1 MKNNSYKMMT
11 RALIRAAL
19 VIALV
24 TAAVFLLIRLVPGDP
39 VVMVLGEHAT
49 DEAVNQLREQLH
61 LNDSLGQQFLIFL
74 QNVFLHADTGN
85 SIKYGVSCRSLI
97 LQYAPVT
104 LLLVVMSMTI
114 SIVISLLLSF
124 TAATH
129 KDGIA
134 DHLIRIIPIIA
145 HGMPV
150 FWIGLILTVIILFV
164 GSSVARAFSLAGTLS
179 IIRFRSAPGDPEDI
193 GYIFFDI
200 AAGLACGVG
209 LYGYGALFVLLLC
222 LFMIVISKIKFGKP
236 NTTAKNLKITIP
248 ENLDYEGIFDEII
261 KKYSKDYT
269 LQKVRTTDLGSLYE
283 LTYSVNMNK
292 DADEKK
298 FIDEL
303 RCRNG
308 NLNIVL
314 SLAATE
320 LYGK

>member
-1 MKNNSYKMMT
+1 MDNLINSITSTSDSGITLTLPMAIVAMAA
-11 RALIRAAL
+11 ALIFGL
-19 VIALV
+19 
-24 TAAVFLLIRLVPGDP
+24 
-39 VVMVLGEHAT
+39 
-49 DEAVNQLREQLH
+49 
-61 LNDSLGQQFLIFL
+61 
-74 QNVFLHADTGN
+74 
-85 SIKYGVSCRSLI
+85 
-97 LQYAPVT
+97 
-104 LLLVVMSMTI
+104 
-114 SIVISLLLSF
+114 VISL
-124 TAATH
+124 TYMGTH
-129 KDGIA
+129 KNKYQQSFAIT
-134 DHLIRIIPIIA
+134 LTMLPI
-145 HGMPV
+145 
-150 FWIGLILTVIILFV
+150 ILTVI
-164 GSSVARAFSLAGTLS
+164 
-179 IIRFRSAPGDPEDI
+179 
-193 GYIFFDI
+193 IFFDI

>member
-1 MKNNSYKMMT
+1 MYIPNETNGP
-11 RALIRAAL
+11 A
-19 VIALV
+19 IAIEN
-24 TAAVFLLIRLVPGDP
+24 VFAPSVVSPPCARRSAWNKSTIIPSKDIIDGPKRIAPSPVPVGC
-39 VVMVLGEHAT
+39 
-49 DEAVNQLREQLH
+49 EQL
-61 LNDSLGQQFLIFL
+61 
-74 QNVFLHADTGN
+74 
-85 SIKYGVSCRSLI
+85 
-97 LQYAPVT
+97 PVT
-104 LLLVVMSMTI
+104 EGILSDERMKTKAPASARSIFVLLFFFACFCI
-114 SIVISLLLSF
+114 
-124 TAATH
+124 
-129 KDGIA
+129 
-134 DHLIRIIPIIA
+134 LI
-145 HGMPV
+145 
-150 FWIGLILTVIILFV
+150 
-164 GSSVARAFSLAGTLS
+164 
-179 IIRFRSAPGDPEDI
+179 PGDPEDI

-320 LYGK
+320 FYGK

>member
-1 MKNNSYKMMT
+1 MDNLFNEILSNVSTEMTVDSAVTTILIAVLMGFAIAFTYFKTQEKN
-11 RALIRAAL
+11 
-19 VIALV
+19 
-24 TAAVFLLIRLVPGDP
+24 F
-39 VVMVLGEHAT
+39 
-49 DEAVNQLREQLH
+49 Q
-61 LNDSLGQQFLIFL
+61 
-74 QNVFLHADTGN
+74 
-85 SIKYGVSCRSLI
+85 RSL
-97 LQYAPVT
+97 AVT
-104 LLLVVMSMTI
+104 LLMLPAI
-114 SIVISLLLSF
+114 LS
-124 TAATH
+124 
-129 KDGIA
+129 
-134 DHLIRIIPIIA
+134 
-145 HGMPV
+145 
-150 FWIGLILTVIILFV
+150 VIILFV
-164 GSSVARAFSLAGTLS
+164 GSNIARAFSLAGTLS
-179 IIRFRSAPGDPEDI
+179 IIRFRSAPGDPKDI
-193 GYIFFDI
+193 GFIFFDI

-320 LYGK
+320 FYGK

>member
-1 MKNNSYKMMT
+1 MDNLINSITSTSDSGITLTLSMAIVAMAA
-11 RALIRAAL
+11 ALIFGL
-19 VIALV
+19 
-24 TAAVFLLIRLVPGDP
+24 
-39 VVMVLGEHAT
+39 
-49 DEAVNQLREQLH
+49 
-61 LNDSLGQQFLIFL
+61 
-74 QNVFLHADTGN
+74 
-85 SIKYGVSCRSLI
+85 
-97 LQYAPVT
+97 
-104 LLLVVMSMTI
+104 
-114 SIVISLLLSF
+114 VISLTYIGTKININRVLRLR
-124 TAATH
+124 
-129 KDGIA
+129 
-134 DHLIRIIPIIA
+134 LQCMPI
-145 HGMPV
+145 
-150 FWIGLILTVIILFV
+150 ILTVIILFV
-164 GSSVARAFSLAGTLS
+164 GSNVASIFSCGTLS

-222 LFMIVISKIKFGKP
+222 LFMIVITKIKFGKP

>member
-1 MKNNSYKMMT
+1 MDNLINSITSTSDSGITLTLSMAIVAMAA
-11 RALIRAAL
+11 ALIFGL
-19 VIALV
+19 
-24 TAAVFLLIRLVPGDP
+24 
-39 VVMVLGEHAT
+39 
-49 DEAVNQLREQLH
+49 
-61 LNDSLGQQFLIFL
+61 
-74 QNVFLHADTGN
+74 
-85 SIKYGVSCRSLI
+85 
-97 LQYAPVT
+97 
-104 LLLVVMSMTI
+104 
-114 SIVISLLLSF
+114 VISL
-124 TAATH
+124 TYIGTH
-129 KDGIA
+129 KNKYQQSFAIT
-134 DHLIRIIPIIA
+134 LTMLPI
-145 HGMPV
+145 
-150 FWIGLILTVIILFV
+150 ILTVIILFV
-164 GSSVARAFSLAGTLS
+164 GSNVARAFSLAGTLS

-193 GYIFFDI
+193 
-200 AAGLACGVG
+200 ACGVG

-292 DADEKK
+292 DVDEKK

-320 LYGK
+320 FYGK

>member
-1 MKNNSYKMMT
+1 MDNLINSITSTSDSGITLTLPMAIVAMAA
-11 RALIRAAL
+11 ALIFGL
-19 VIALV
+19 
-24 TAAVFLLIRLVPGDP
+24 
-39 VVMVLGEHAT
+39 
-49 DEAVNQLREQLH
+49 
-61 LNDSLGQQFLIFL
+61 
-74 QNVFLHADTGN
+74 
-85 SIKYGVSCRSLI
+85 
-97 LQYAPVT
+97 
-104 LLLVVMSMTI
+104 
-114 SIVISLLLSF
+114 VISL
-124 TAATH
+124 TYIGTH
-129 KDGIA
+129 KNKYQQSFAIT
-134 DHLIRIIPIIA
+134 LTMLPI
-145 HGMPV
+145 
-150 FWIGLILTVIILFV
+150 ILTVIILFV
-164 GSSVARAFSLAGTLS
+164 GSNVARAFSLAGTLS

-236 NTTAKNLKITIP
+236 NTTAKNLKIT
-248 ENLDYEGIFDEII
+248 

-292 DADEKK
+292 DVDEKK

-320 LYGK
+320 FYGK

>member
-1 MKNNSYKMMT
+1 MDNLINSITSTSDSGITLTLSMAIVAMAA
-11 RALIRAAL
+11 ALIFGL
-19 VIALV
+19 
-24 TAAVFLLIRLVPGDP
+24 
-39 VVMVLGEHAT
+39 
-49 DEAVNQLREQLH
+49 
-61 LNDSLGQQFLIFL
+61 
-74 QNVFLHADTGN
+74 
-85 SIKYGVSCRSLI
+85 
-97 LQYAPVT
+97 
-104 LLLVVMSMTI
+104 
-114 SIVISLLLSF
+114 VISL
-124 TAATH
+124 TYMGTH
-129 KDGIA
+129 KNKYQQSFAIT
-134 DHLIRIIPIIA
+134 LTMLPII
-145 HGMPV
+145 
-150 FWIGLILTVIILFV
+150 LIV
-164 GSSVARAFSLAGTLS
+164 GSNVARAFSLAGTLS